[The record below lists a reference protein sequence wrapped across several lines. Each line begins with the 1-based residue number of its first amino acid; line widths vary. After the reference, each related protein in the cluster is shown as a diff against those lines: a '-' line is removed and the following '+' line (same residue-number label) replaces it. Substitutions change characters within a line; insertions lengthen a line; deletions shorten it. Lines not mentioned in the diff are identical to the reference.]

1 MQTRIIGGDDMTCKD
16 CIHENV
22 CSALIEKG
30 LPWVEKEYPADV
42 FCTAFRNKSL
52 VIELPCK
59 IGEPIYRVCSPRGT
73 YHKPYVRKFKL
84 TYKTLK
90 STIED
95 FGKTVF
101 LTRAEAERVAN
112 GREKAD

>member
-1 MQTRIIGGDDMTCKD
+1 MTCKD
-16 CIHENV
+16 CIHYDICEIMHDQYGISKV
-22 CSALIEKG
+22 S
-30 LPWVEKEYPADV
+30 P
-42 FCTAFRNKSL
+42 SL
-52 VIELPCK
+52 CGYYKNATVVIVPPCK

-84 TYKTLK
+84 TYKTLA

-101 LTRAEAERVAN
+101 RTREEAERVAN
-112 GREKAD
+112 GRKEAD

>member
-1 MQTRIIGGDDMTCKD
+1 MNERKT
-16 CIHENV
+16 
-22 CSALIEKG
+22 LIELLDTVTAEFRFDSWENTDKI
-30 LPWVEKEYPADV
+30 ADHLL
-42 FCTAFRNKSL
+42 ANG
-52 VIELPCK
+52 VIVPPCK

-73 YHKPYVRKFKL
+73 YHKPYIRKFKL
-84 TYKTLK
+84 TYKTLA

-101 LTRAEAERVAN
+101 LSKEEAERGAN